1 MNYTIKRNNI
11 DVATVSPTG
20 SLNSTIMGE
29 EVVQMNFTLPNYVAF
44 HIGDTV
50 SVYGTTYVLNQEP
63 NVQKVSTINYV
74 YDLAFESFKY
84 DLNKLLVFG
93 LNSNNELTELEHA
106 IMGDPLTIL
115 KHLVLN
121 ANKDGGTWKVGQAEE
136 LEPKNISFSSHNVLS
151 ALSMCAEEFET
162 EYWIDGNKTIH
173 LTKKQE
179 VSGLSLKYG
188 QSQGLRSI
196 NRTTIDSSN
205 VITKL
210 YAQGSSRNIPAQYKY
225 GSSKLKMDV
234 PFLEKNVNKFGV
246 IEYAMTYDDIYPRRK
261 GKVTQVFSNDV
272 LKFVDNTM
280 DFDLNGKTT
289 IHGEE
294 QPILLPGTSA
304 KVTFNTGQLAGYTFE
319 IAKGGYNHSI
329 KEFILLK
336 HKDEKAYELPNNLL
350 KPAVDDEYVI
360 TDIVMPELYIK
371 KAELEL
377 KEKAIEYLDQNSIPR
392 LQYEAQ
398 GDPIYFEEQNI
409 DLQLGN
415 TIKFV
420 DSDFGLD
427 DHIRVVSISKDL
439 QNPFVVE
446 FSIAE
451 EIQQQSII
459 RDYIDKNKKEQELK
473 DTQKD
478 FNLGIKRN
486 YEFSQEIQ
494 ENVFDNEG
502 YFDPGKIKPLS
513 IETKMLSV
521 GAREQQFTLED
532 LTLIVED
539 NNTTL
544 KNTKG
549 QITHYT
555 IEDKPRTWNIPA
567 TSFNGITQG
576 FNFIYIKAQ
585 KIGQNASVFVS
596 PTALKV
602 DEDPAFFYFE
612 AGYLSS
618 ITDEYRKLRLSNGFT
633 TINGREITTGRIS
646 SQDGNTY
653 FDLDTGEI
661 RGKITFSSNSP
672 ALDTIDK
679 AVKDVVNGIEI
690 GGANLLLNSNKFK
703 VGINGSGIS
712 QSVLG
717 NGNLKIIAISPNT
730 NWCVNFF
737 NYPTS
742 TPGGAV
748 INFDRSGLLKGEVLV
763 FSYECKVIKGQGLPT
778 FYISNGSYG
787 SVKNY
792 QDLKTGE
799 FVRYWGTTIVGDPM
813 LDTAIQVHLGFQYAI
828 GEYEFKNFKLE
839 RGTMPTDWSPSPQ
852 DFVDSEIFLE
862 YSTNGTNGWHT
873 NMLSTD
879 VYMRQKKGPNGTWGQ
894 AVRIAGKDGV
904 NGSQG
909 TQGPKGEKGSTGDK
923 GATGPTGPKG
933 VDGANGEPLGD
944 GVMLYRDPDFSIGY
958 NGAGTYGGTTTST
971 LFRVARTEDAPTK
984 STLMLRVVNNGT
996 STDWR
1001 NGGFVQSTQS
1011 RANAVF
1017 IHKIVA
1023 KFPIGHRINNYENLT
1038 GNGSI
1043 VKWLTSQ
1050 DGTGRFETY
1059 MYKHSCGVGGVFSTF
1074 GHVAWTG
1081 PKGTLT
1087 NPINYDIAY
1096 ATMFDMSIP
1105 DRRFDFLSTTIDGNS
1120 IATGTLRV
1128 GQGNVD
1134 TAGITGVRDSGQ
1146 SSNIAFWAGLSFEN
1160 RKTAPFRV
1168 DTTGGLYS
1176 TKAYIDGEI
1185 HATKGTFKG
1194 LVSIGSYAG
1203 INGAAVS
1210 ATDVV
1215 FYSGAG
1221 YNSKGQNFQVLR
1233 NGNVKIGGELQVG
1246 LDAQW
1251 NTKINEEHIQVNV
1264 PRSDYPT
1271 GFAVHYDNNNHVKLG
1286 LGERTT
1292 AGGGSNTYGMIIK
1305 RIDPS
1310 PNNAN
1315 RSGMHIEV
1323 SPPTSG
1329 PVNQAN
1335 AIEMQG
1341 GGIHGNALSLITKTQ
1356 QSSHTAGMESV
1367 FINVVS
1373 NSLTCKLN
1381 LPIGKNRWHG
1391 RVYTFINAGQ
1401 GYFDVYGVSAKVYG
1415 HATWNANAGSYLGF
1429 SKWHTRCT
1437 VIYCQVTNTWYIK
1450 DLLEY

>member
-11 DVATVSPTG
+11 EVATVSPTG

-121 ANKDGGTWKVGQAEE
+121 ANKDGGTWKVGRAEE
-136 LEPKNISFSSHNVLS
+136 LEPKNISFSSHNILA

-162 EYWIDGNKTIH
+162 EYWIDGDKTIH

-272 LKFVDNTM
+272 LKFADNTM

-319 IAKGGYNHSI
+319 IAKAGYNHSK
-329 KEFILLK
+329 KEFVLLK

-350 KPAVDDEYVI
+350 KPAVGDEYVI

-392 LQYEAQ
+392 LQYEVQ

-415 TIKFV
+415 TIKFI

-473 DTQKD
+473 DTQRD

-502 YFDPGKIKPLS
+502 YFDSGKIKPLS

-532 LTLIVED
+532 LTLMVED

-567 TSFNGITQG
+567 ASFNGITQG

-585 KIGQNASVFVS
+585 KIGQNASVFVF

-602 DEDPAFFYFE
+602 DEDPAFFHFE

-618 ITDEYRKLRLSNGFT
+618 VTDGYRKLRLSNGFT

-661 RGKITFSSNSP
+661 KGKITFSNNSP
-672 ALDTIDK
+672 ALDTIEK
-679 AVKDVVNGIEI
+679 AVKDGIGEIEVGGRNLLADMYVSDIKNSSDILTKLYNNNYHVECWAKQFLGINDTNKVFDTKGFYTISYEVELLESIEGMTISNQATGEI
-690 GGANLLLNSNKFK
+690 GFYNNNNFISIARVPYLDFIKMKKGDRYKVSKTINLTTDLTSYYILIYSAFGQLESQGKRIKTEFHNVKIEKGNVATPWSPAYEDIESKISDQEIYIEYS
-703 VGINGSGIS
+703 VDGIS
-712 QSVLG
+712 SWHSLYRDG
-717 NGNLKIIAISPNT
+717 
-730 NWCVNFF
+730 
-737 NYPTS
+737 
-742 TPGGAV
+742 
-748 INFDRSGLLKGEVLV
+748 DR
-763 FSYECKVIKGQGLPT
+763 
-778 FYISNGSYG
+778 
-787 SVKNY
+787 
-792 QDLKTGE
+792 
-799 FVRYWGTTIVGDPM
+799 
-813 LDTAIQVHLGFQYAI
+813 
-828 GEYEFKNFKLE
+828 
-839 RGTMPTDWSPSPQ
+839 
-852 DFVDSEIFLE
+852 
-862 YSTNGTNGWHT
+862 
-873 NMLSTD
+873 
-879 VYMRQKKGPNGTWGQ
+879 YMRQKKGSSVWSGAMPFGKNGDQGIPGSKGADGRTSYTHFAWATNANGTVGFSTTVSIGKTYIGTYTDFTQ
-894 AVRIAGKDGV
+894 ADSTNPSLYKW
-904 NGSQG
+904 SQI
-909 TQGPKGEKGSTGDK
+909 KGEKGDI
-923 GATGPTGPKG
+923 GATGPKG

-944 GVMLYRDPDFSIGY
+944 GVMVYKDADFSTSY
-958 NGAGTYGGTTTST
+958 NGITTYGGSTSAT
-971 LFRVARTEDAPTK
+971 LYRVLRSEDAPTK
-984 STLMLRVVNNGT
+984 SAFMLRLVNNGT
-996 STDWR
+996 SEDWR
-1001 NGGFVQSTQS
+1001 NGGYYQGIQS
-1011 RANAVF
+1011 RPNAVF
-1017 IHKIVA
+1017 IHKIIA
-1023 KFPIGHRINNYENLT
+1023 KFPVGHRISNYENLT
-1038 GNGSI
+1038 GNGRI
-1043 VKWLTSQ
+1043 IKWLTSQ
-1050 DGTGRFETY
+1050 EGTGKFETY
-1059 MYKHSCGVGGVFSTF
+1059 MYKHTCGVGGTFSSL

-1081 PKGTLT
+1081 PKGTISS
-1087 NPINYDIAY
+1087 PINYDIAY
-1096 ATMFDMSIP
+1096 STVYDMTQV
-1105 DRRFDFLSTTIDGNS
+1105 DKLFDFLSTTIDGNT

-1134 TAGITGVRDSGQ
+1134 TAGITGVRDVGQ
-1146 SSNIAFWAGLSFEN
+1146 SSNVAFWAGLSFEN

-1168 DTTGGLYS
+1168 DTSGKLV
-1176 TKAYIDGEI
+1176 AMNAEIDGTVNARSGKI
-1185 HATKGTFKG
+1185 ASF
-1194 LVSIGSYAG
+1194 SI
-1203 INGAAVS
+1203 
-1210 ATDVV
+1210 
-1215 FYSGAG
+1215 SGDFISTEKLM
-1221 YNSKGQNFQVLR
+1221 YT
-1233 NGNVKIGGELQVG
+1233 
-1246 LDAQW
+1246 
-1251 NTKINEEHIQVNV
+1251 NTKSVM
-1264 PRSDYPT
+1264 
-1271 GFAVHYDNNNHVKLG
+1271 KLG
-1286 LGERTT
+1286 
-1292 AGGGSNTYGMIIK
+1292 
-1305 RIDPS
+1305 
-1310 PNNAN
+1310 
-1315 RSGMHIEV
+1315 
-1323 SPPTSG
+1323 
-1329 PVNQAN
+1329 
-1335 AIEMQG
+1335 G
-1341 GGIHGNALSLITKTQ
+1341 GGIDVRFLVGPKEIGSIDTTGAQKWGEIYNLMEIKSSGMSSQNVGYSSLYLESANGKALSAKGGILLNGGDKDVVLESYNGRGIVIATDLLWAMGKNGANGIGFTGVKN
-1356 QSSHTAGMESV
+1356 GMR
-1367 FINVVS
+1367 FINGIMV
-1373 NSLTCKLN
+1373 
-1381 LPIGKNRWHG
+1381 
-1391 RVYTFINAGQ
+1391 
-1401 GYFDVYGVSAKVYG
+1401 
-1415 HATWNANAGSYLGF
+1415 
-1429 SKWHTRCT
+1429 
-1437 VIYCQVTNTWYIK
+1437 
-1450 DLLEY
+1450 E